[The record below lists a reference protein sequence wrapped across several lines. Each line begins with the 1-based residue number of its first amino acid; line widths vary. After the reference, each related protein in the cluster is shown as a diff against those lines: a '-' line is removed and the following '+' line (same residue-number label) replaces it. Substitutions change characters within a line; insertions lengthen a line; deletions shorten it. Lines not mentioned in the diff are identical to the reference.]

1 MDLLPK
7 LQDMGYSDPLWK
19 HFIEQNGKNA
29 WDKALSFENED
40 PKIQMERQMD
50 VEVCGKIE
58 EIIKYLQLVA
68 KAMHY
73 VHLSLF

>member
-29 WDKALSFENED
+29 WDKALCLEHED
-40 PKIQMERQMD
+40 PDILRD
-50 VEVCGKIE
+50 VTICGKIE
-58 EIIKYLQLVA
+58 DNMKYL
-68 KAMHY
+68 
-73 VHLSLF
+73 